1 MSNGR
6 GASGVQQ
13 LLICRVSSKLCGLPL
28 NHVLETMRPL
38 PLERLANM
46 PSFVCGLSLIRGR
59 PTPVLD
65 GRSLLGVAATD
76 SESARLVT
84 LKLGERR
91 LALWVD
97 AVVGIRAV
105 STGLL
110 EQLPLLLRDPQ
121 AKQVDAIGT
130 LDAELLLVLEHTR
143 LLSEADFR
151 ALEEA
156 PA

>member
-6 GASGVQQ
+6 GASGVRQ

-28 NHVLETMRPL
+28 SHVLETMRPL

-65 GRSLLGVAATD
+65 GRSLLGGGSQESA
-76 SESARLVT
+76 SARLVT
-84 LKLGERR
+84 IKLGDRQ

-97 AVVGIRAV
+97 AVVGIRTV
-105 STGLL
+105 STALL
-110 EQLPLLLRDPQ
+110 EQLPLLLRESQ
-121 AKQVDAIGT
+121 AEQVDAIGT

-143 LLSEADFR
+143 LLSEAHFR